1 MTGTAGFIITRP
13 KETLVPQGIG
23 LLVFPVNDLAKARH
37 IYTRLLDA
45 KPYVDEPY
53 YVGFRAG
60 NQEIGLDPNGHAR
73 GMTGPIGYWQ
83 VADIGKSLQ
92 ALLSAGAE
100 PHEEVRDVGGGK
112 LVASVKDAS
121 GNTIGL
127 MQSP

>member
-1 MTGTAGFIITRP
+1 MP
-13 KETLVPQGIG
+13 HGIG
-23 LLVFPVNDLAKARH
+23 LLVFPVNDLAKART

-60 NQEIGLDPNGHAR
+60 DQEIGLDPNGHAR

-83 VADIGKSLQ
+83 VADIRKSLQ

-100 PHEEVRDVGGGK
+100 AHDEVRDVGGGK

-127 MQSP
+127 IQSP

>member
-1 MTGTAGFIITRP
+1 M
-13 KETLVPQGIG
+13 PQGIG
-23 LLVFPVNDLAKARH
+23 LLVFPVNDLAKART

-53 YVGFRAG
+53 YLGFRAG
-60 NQEIGLDPNGHAR
+60 DQEIGLDPNGHAR
-73 GMTGPIGYWQ
+73 GMTGPIGYWN
-83 VADIGKSLQ
+83 VTDIRKSLQ

-100 PHEEVRDVGGGK
+100 AHEEVRDVGGGK